1 MPGVMQGCGKITLE
15 LDEREAMLL
24 FGMIYEKTRGL
35 PQGLKAHH
43 DWRKILVQLADSLLG
58 VYRS

>member
-1 MPGVMQGCGKITLE
+1 M
-15 LDEREAMLL
+15 DEREAMLL